1 MKNIKSFIILLVL
14 GGAFITADA
23 QYYYGPPP
31 PGPAPAPRH
40 RERQEKTDDEGSQ
53 PSGYFGIT
61 IGLAQPVGGFAN
73 AVGGGY
79 SGYAL
84 PGDNID
90 VSLGIPINHSNMG
103 IALMYGSY
111 ANAFDINGYVANMQL
126 TDQTR
131 SYAPIAGDVY
141 SEGFLL
147 AGLFI
152 TYPVYRFSFD
162 FKLMGGFAFCSLPE
176 VDYGADYNAAGYYN
190 YEWDNAASRTTGFAY
205 GLGADMRYRFRRASL
220 MIGVDY
226 LGSNPVINSVQTY
239 TDPNGYASYTRLG
252 GSMPISVVSA
262 NIGVAYDIR

>member
-1 MKNIKSFIILLVL
+1 MKNIKPFIILLVL
-14 GGAFITADA
+14 VGAFTVADA

-31 PGPAPAPRH
+31 PGPPPPRQ
-40 RERQEKTDDEGSQ
+40 RERQGNGDDDGSQ
-53 PSGYFGIT
+53 PSGYFALT

-90 VSLGIPINHSNMG
+90 VSLGIPLNHSNMG

-111 ANAFDINGYVANMQL
+111 ANSFDINTYVTNMQL
-126 TDQTR
+126 TDQSK
-131 SYAPIAGDVY
+131 SYAPITGDIY
-141 SEGFLL
+141 SEGFLM
-147 AGLFI
+147 AGIFA
-152 TYPVYRFSFD
+152 TYPVQRFSFD
-162 FKLMGGFAFCSLPE
+162 FKLMGGVAFCHLPE
-176 VDYGADYNAAGYYN
+176 VDYGADYNTAGYYN

-205 GLGADMRYRFRRASL
+205 NLGADMRYRFRRASL

-226 LGSNPVINSVQTY
+226 VGANPAINSVQTY
-239 TDPNGYASYTRLG
+239 IDPNGVASYTRLG
-252 GSMPISVVSA
+252 GSIPISVVSA